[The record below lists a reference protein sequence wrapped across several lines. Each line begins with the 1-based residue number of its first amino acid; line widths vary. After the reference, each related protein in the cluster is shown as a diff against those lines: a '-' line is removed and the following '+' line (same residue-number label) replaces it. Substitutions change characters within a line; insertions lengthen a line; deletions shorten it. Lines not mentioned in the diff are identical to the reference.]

1 MSTKQKIRVTAEVI
15 IFFVLLLAIWPLTF
29 WTGYTESTLTAIGT
43 IAIIVGAL
51 EIFLYRKSRIQA
63 ETKVSDPSSREELER
78 AADGTPIE
86 SSKTTE
92 EVTQPVQLEEDLT
105 ESETNESTDSSQNR
119 EEKEKQV
126 TKRTGR
132 AFSDEEKELFDKFRD
147 WELVARSEA
156 MLAVFNRIETFAPT
170 DIDVLITGETG
181 TGKEK
186 IARAIH
192 RLSSRSSGPFIAINC
207 AGLTES
213 LLESELFGIEDKYA
227 TGVSGHEGKFE
238 AATGGTLFLDEI
250 GDMPNGMQA
259 TILRALQEKK
269 IVLVG
274 TSDEI
279 DVDVRYISATN
290 KNLDE
295 EVREKRFRL
304 DLLSRIKKAEI
315 VVPPLNERREDIP
328 YLAEYFFRKQSQKQE
343 LSIDIPL
350 AAFKLLGD
358 RHWEG
363 NVRGLENHIQLV
375 ATVIQKHGRSLG
387 PQQLLKIIADPDAYI
402 SGHFESD
409 EPILR
414 EKGDWDIFAKYVD
427 TDFSLKK
434 TAERMRKDRDLV
446 TRRVSSI
453 CLRLGHH
460 FKYDVERIISYLS
473 SQGFLPEPQVED
485 FTNLLQKNWK
495 AVIRVEKHPTTKF
508 LYYND
513 EEDMVQDLI
522 IKKPDLG

>member
-1 MSTKQKIRVTAEVI
+1 MSKKQKIRVTGEVI
-15 IFFVLLLAIWPLTF
+15 VLFVLLLAIWPLTF
-29 WTGYTESTLTAIGT
+29 WTGYTESTLTAIVT
-43 IAIIVGAL
+43 IGIIVGAL
-51 EIFLYRKSRIQA
+51 ETYLYLKSEIQA
-63 ETKVSDPSSREELER
+63 NAKESDPASREELER
-78 AADGTPIE
+78 AADGIPIE
-86 SSKTTE
+86 STKTTE
-92 EVTQPVQLEEDLT
+92 DVAQPVQLEEDLT

-126 TKRTGR
+126 TKRPER

-147 WELVARSEA
+147 LELVARSEA

-213 LLESELFGIEDKYA
+213 LLKSELFGIEDKRA

-238 AATGGTLFLDEI
+238 VATGGTLFLDEI
-250 GDMPNGMQA
+250 GDMPIGMQA

-274 TSDEI
+274 RSDEI

-295 EVREKRFRL
+295 EVRKKRFRL

-328 YLAEYFFRKQSQKQE
+328 YLAEYFFRKQSQKQK

-363 NVRGLENHIQLV
+363 NVRDLESHIQLV
-375 ATVIQKHGRSLG
+375 ATVIQKHGRDITT
-387 PQQLLKIIADPDAYI
+387 PQLRKIIADPDAAI
-402 SGHFESD
+402 SGYSESD

-414 EKGDWDIFAKYVD
+414 EKGDWNLLAKFVEM
-427 TDFSLKK
+427 DFNLKK

-460 FKYDVERIISYLS
+460 FKYDMERIISYLS
-473 SQGFLPEPQVED
+473 SQGFLPDPQVED

-495 AVIRVEKHPTTKF
+495 AVIQFEKHPTTKPP
-508 LYYND
+508 YYAD
-513 EEDMVQDLI
+513 EKDLVQDLI